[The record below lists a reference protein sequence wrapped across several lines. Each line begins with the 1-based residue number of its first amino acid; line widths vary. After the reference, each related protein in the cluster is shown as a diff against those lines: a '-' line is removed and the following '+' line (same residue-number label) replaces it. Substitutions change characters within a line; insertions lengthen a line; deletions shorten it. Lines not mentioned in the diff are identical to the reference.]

1 MEIVLRERSEAHVR
15 IYFERTR
22 DEQIQRMCP
31 QRAQT
36 VEEALRDYRHSLQEG
51 SGSFG
56 RTVYV
61 DERYVGD
68 VWCYCIGDQDG
79 PDAML
84 SFCLFE
90 KELWGRGIG
99 GKAVGLMLHEMRERF
114 GVHTVGAFV
123 YMENA
128 GSIRVLEK
136 NGFRLEE
143 QFSEEGRESGYY
155 QWEGKT

>member
-1 MEIVLRERSEAHVR
+1 MEIVLRERTEAHVR

-22 DEQIQRMCP
+22 DEQIQSMCP

-36 VEEALRDYRHSLQEG
+36 VEEALRDYRHSLRKD
-51 SGSFG
+51 SDSFG
-56 RTVYV
+56 RTVYA
-61 DERYVGD
+61 DGRYVGD

-90 KELWGRGIG
+90 KEVWGRGIG
-99 GKAVGLMLHEMRERF
+99 GEAVRLFLTEMKERF
-114 GVHTVGAFV
+114 GVRTVGAFV
-123 YMENA
+123 YMENE
-128 GSIRVLEK
+128 GSVRVLEK

-143 QFSEEGRESGYY
+143 QFSEEGQESGYY
-155 QWEGKT
+155 QWEEKP